1 VIVALQRLPAR
12 QRAALILH
20 DVLDRPIADVAEAL
34 GTNAN
39 AAKAL
44 LARARA
50 TLRSRAGA

>member
-44 LARARA
+44 LGAGARDA
-50 TLRSRAGA
+50 RSRAGA